1 MDIEEKKRKRH
12 EYYEN
17 NKEKWRSKES
27 TEESREYHREYYRRN
42 KDKWKKS
49 KELQTEEQAANRLS
63 TVRKLKKKYGHEHKA
78 TLILLKGGKCSKCGI
93 EYTGENGACFDFHH
107 TNPEEK
113 DFNITTYLR
122 YYSKIP
128 DKIIKEI
135 DKCELVC
142 SNCHRLIHSDKY

>member
-93 EYTGENGACFDFHH
+93 EYTGENGACFDFSSHK
-107 TNPEEK
+107 PRRK
-113 DFNITTYLR
+113 
-122 YYSKIP
+122 
-128 DKIIKEI
+128 
-135 DKCELVC
+135 
-142 SNCHRLIHSDKY
+142 RL

>member
-1 MDIEEKKRKRH
+1 MDIEEKRRKRH
-12 EYYEN
+12 EYYEK
-17 NKEKWRSKES
+17 NKEKWRKRES

-42 KDKWKKS
+42 KDKWVKCRES
-49 KELQTEEQAANRLS
+49 QTEEQAVNRLN
-63 TVRKLKKKYGHEHKA
+63 TVRKLKKKYGHEHKS
-78 TLILLKGGKCSKCGI
+78 TLILMKGGKCSICGL

-107 TNPEEK
+107 INPNEK

-122 YYSKIP
+122 YYSNIP
-128 DKIIKEI
+128 DKIINEI